1 MNYLRNNDTGAT
13 YTFDSAPMPGGMG
26 GGQNALMPDY
36 ANPFEVYGK
45 GKGYRVKGDSSRVL
59 MNDGSI
65 VRLGVNAAEE
75 QAAQRQA
82 LDMEKARLNNQLLEA
97 QIRQSSQKEMP
108 SMQHVETPNGPM
120 AFNPKTGQ
128 YSPIGIS
135 AQQFDMGALGGVP
148 GFDGALGG
156 IANAAMKLAVGS
168 APMQSKEQAQRGQ
181 DATAVMELTD
191 QASPLLDKAPGSYLG
206 MAGNFLGRAVGADTD
221 ATKAQAQL
229 DVLAGA
235 LISKMP
241 KMSGPQSDKDVAL
254 YKAMAGNL
262 NDPTL
267 PASAKKAAMTTLRG
281 LNEKYATGYQGGQQG
296 GAAGQAID
304 QAKQAI
310 ASGAPRDA
318 VVRRLEQ
325 LGVKNHGL

>member
-1 MNYLRNNDTGAT
+1 MAYGQITTSSGRTLNLTPDRGWVNGAGQQLV
-13 YTFDSAPMPGGMG
+13 PGSGQMSLADLVGG
-26 GGQNALMPDY
+26 GGQQAMPDY
-36 ANPFEVYGK
+36 SAPIDVYGQ
-45 GKGYRVKGDSSRVL
+45 KGYRIKGDPGGVL
-59 MNDGSI
+59 LADGRK
-65 VRLGVNAAEE
+65 VTLEQNPDLTAAR
-75 QAAQRQA
+75 QMQA
-82 LDMEKARLNNQLLEA
+82 LNMEKAQLSNKLMEA
-97 QIRQSSQKEMP
+97 QIRAAGQRETP

-128 YSPIGIS
+128 YSPI
-135 AQQFDMGALGGVP
+135 AMPGGV
-148 GFDGALGG
+148 
-156 IANAAMKLAVGS
+156 
-168 APMQSKEQAQRGQ
+168 PMQSKEQLQRSN

-191 QASPLLDKAPGSYLG
+191 QASPLLEKAPGSYLG

-229 DVLAGA
+229 DVLAGS

-254 YKAMAGNL
+254 YRAMAGNL

-267 PASAKKAAMTTLRG
+267 PASAKRAAMTTLRG
-281 LNEKYATGYQGGQQG
+281 LNEKYATGYQGGRQQG

-325 LGVKNHGL
+325 LGVTNHGL

>member
-1 MNYLRNNDTGAT
+1 MNYLRNNTTGAT
-13 YTFDSAPMPGGMG
+13 YNFESAPMS
-26 GGQNALMPDY
+26 QNALALDY
-36 ANPFEVYGK
+36 ASPIEVYGQ
-45 GKGYRVKGDSSRVL
+45 KGYRIKGDPAGVML
-59 MNDGSI
+59 ADGRK
-65 VRLGVNAAEE
+65 VTLE
-75 QAAQRQA
+75 QNPGLTEARQMQA
-82 LDMEKARLNNQLLEA
+82 INMDKARLNNQLLEA
-97 QIRQSSQKEMP
+97 QIRASSQKEMP

-128 YSPIGIS
+128 YSQIS
-135 AQQFDMGALGGVP
+135 MPGG
-148 GFDGALGG
+148 
-156 IANAAMKLAVGS
+156 M
-168 APMQSKEQAQRGQ
+168 PMQSKEQLQRSN

-254 YKAMAGNL
+254 YRAMAGNL

-267 PASAKKAAMTTLRG
+267 PASAKKAAMATLRG

-296 GAAGQAID
+296 GAAGQAIY

-325 LGVKNHGL
+325 LGVNNHGL